1 MLELASLG
9 AGVLHSRS
17 VELGM
22 NYDVVIHVRSSF
34 NDNIGTLV
42 VSEDK
47 IMEN

>member
-17 VELGM
+17 VEFAK

-34 NDNIGTLV
+34 NQNPGTLV
-42 VSEDK
+42 VSED
-47 IMEN
+47 N